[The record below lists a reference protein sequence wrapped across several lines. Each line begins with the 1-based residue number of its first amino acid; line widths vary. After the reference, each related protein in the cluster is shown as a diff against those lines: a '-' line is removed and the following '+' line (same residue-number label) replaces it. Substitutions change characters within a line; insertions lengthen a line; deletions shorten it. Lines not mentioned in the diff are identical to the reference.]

1 MANIIIRPLAAQD
14 LTDIYDYVALDNLK
28 SAEKLILDLENI
40 TELIA
45 TRPFLGRQR
54 DDLAKGLRSHTHGR
68 YLILYSAF
76 EGGIEIVR
84 YYHGRRSLNTITLK

>member
-14 LTDIYDYVALDNLK
+14 LTDIYDYIALDN
-28 SAEKLILDLENI
+28 STAAEKLILNLENI

-45 TRPFLGRQR
+45 TRPFIGRQR
-54 DDLAKGLRSHTHGR
+54 EDLAKGLRSHTYGR
-68 YLILYSAF
+68 YLILYSVF

-84 YYHGRRSLNTITLK
+84 YYHGRRSLKTIALK